1 MQLAAVHDA
10 LRDLAGAAVGAPV
23 GVAALAI
30 DAADIALLAPAELA
44 LVATAGPVRRAEFA
58 TGRRALHGLLAELR
72 IDAPGGDHPIGRGA
86 DGRPL
91 LPAGVRGSLAHADG
105 LVVAVV
111 AGSPAV
117 LGVGVDL
124 ERAGALPP
132 EDAGSVVGPDDV
144 TLGADPVVTLVVKEA
159 AYKAWSVTRPA
170 VALAPGAANAGRPSG
185 FLDLQVCSVDR
196 PAAGMTCVTVA
207 VLPDPSTALAA
218 GVPAPVS
225 AAVSAAVSVHVAEVG
240 GRWLAVAVATC

>member
-1 MQLAAVHDA
+1 MELAAVHDA

-23 GVAALAI
+23 GVAVLAI

-111 AGSPAV
+111 VGSPAV
-117 LGVGVDL
+117 LGVGVGVDL

-144 TLGADPVVTLVVKEA
+144 TLGADPVATLVVKEA
-159 AYKAWSVTRPA
+159 AYKAWSATRPA
-170 VALAPGAANAGRPSG
+170 VALAPGAATAGRPSG

-207 VLPDPSTALAA
+207 VLLDPSTLLAA

-225 AAVSAAVSVHVAEVG
+225 AAVSVRVAEVG